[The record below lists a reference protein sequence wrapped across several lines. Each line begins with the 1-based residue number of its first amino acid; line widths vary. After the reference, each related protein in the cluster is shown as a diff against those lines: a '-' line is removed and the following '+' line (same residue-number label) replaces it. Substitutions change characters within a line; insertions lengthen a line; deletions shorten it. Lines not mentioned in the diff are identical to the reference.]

1 MKMDL
6 ANAISHLHY
15 HHFHEIGLILCYFVF
30 SWQFLSQNGYMPSH
44 LLFLLIFVKKARHQ
58 IFHDPLSSQEYVK
71 LQQPFRRETFIGSL
85 NSLTLCHASGRNTC
99 KEQKAEET

>member
-1 MKMDL
+1 MLIKDIKKKWLKIEISSLSILSESYKIAIITVMKMDL
-6 ANAISHLHY
+6 ANAISHFHY
-15 HHFHEIGLILCYFVF
+15 HHFHQIGLILCYFVF

-71 LQQPFRRETFIGSL
+71 LS
-85 NSLTLCHASGRNTC
+85 
-99 KEQKAEET
+99 